1 LFTLCFHNYL
11 KLIVFGNTILFLTIF
26 SPLYAENLQIGLNN
40 SLTDPGTSTQGVGGP
55 NYNGLPASGGSG
67 TTTTPA
73 QNGSQKFPPPPS
85 SSNNQ

>member
-1 LFTLCFHNYL
+1 MISNEVNVRQLPMCT
-11 KLIVFGNTILFLTIF
+11 
-26 SPLYAENLQIGLNN
+26 SLYSVGPQTYIPTCDSWIGLNN